1 MARAEPEGP
10 SATRTARWKGMDT
23 GVRHRYVLN
32 GHDPLTGEMD
42 MASADQLDSV
52 VATAVSQGGPVTLDI
67 SNLDFMDSS
76 GLHAI
81 LRAATSLT
89 DRGCVVIHGLDG
101 NVSMRRLFEIAQID
115 KVPNIHVIPCT
126 VMVEGSNA

>member
-1 MARAEPEGP
+1 MFDI
-10 SATRTARWKGMDT
+10 ATSSTGMI
-23 GVRHRYVLN
+23 R
-32 GHDPLTGEMD
+32 LTGEMD
-42 MASADQLDSV
+42 MATADQLDSV